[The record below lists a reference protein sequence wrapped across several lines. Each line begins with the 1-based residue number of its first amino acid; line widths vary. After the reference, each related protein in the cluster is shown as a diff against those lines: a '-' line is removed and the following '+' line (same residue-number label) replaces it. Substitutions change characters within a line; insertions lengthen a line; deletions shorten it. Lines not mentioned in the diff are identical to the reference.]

1 MQFDALL
8 ETEPQLRYAKSS
20 TPLEAEPLLR
30 VQDVAAILK
39 VPVSWVYERTRQRG
53 IDQIPHL
60 KVGKYVRFRL
70 SEVEEYLERLRRG

>member
-39 VPVSWVYERTRQRG
+39 VPVSWVYEHTRRRSQNR
-53 IDQIPHL
+53 IPGFRL
-60 KVGKYVRFRL
+60 GKYWRFDEAEVR
-70 SEVEEYLERLRRG
+70 EWLEGQKA